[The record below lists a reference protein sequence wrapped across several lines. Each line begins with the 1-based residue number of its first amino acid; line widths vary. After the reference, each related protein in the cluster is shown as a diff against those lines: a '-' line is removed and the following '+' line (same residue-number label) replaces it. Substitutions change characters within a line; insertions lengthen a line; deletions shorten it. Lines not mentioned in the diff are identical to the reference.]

1 MTFLNKS
8 LWASGFSGQKRSIDC
23 GDRFGPLDTGRVHSW
38 SLEEPKYCKLV
49 HSQEKYVEIQPLNN
63 WPEMSFGQNLR
74 HLMIFLWIILG
85 RLLWAKNLWRGHML
99 DLVGW
104 KLSYHIFSFHIWTL
118 GISFTGGF
126 TYSPC
131 LVSWTRWPR
140 TDIVFHSHS
149 DASTVR
155 TVGGKQPKAIF
166 PFCQVKRSRMQHM
179 QEQTGGKG
187 ETCYPHFSPRGFQR
201 GGFDP
206 KSKDEE
212 VPWIGYST
220 PYIPIQQGQSTVP
233 RLCGVNRVLLT
244 AGFNCRWG
252 GTCFPHLART
262 RRRIELLQNFWK
274 GREKEVKWNL
284 SHSHWP
290 LAHELTTSIFLDF
303 TLPVGL
309 SMIFKECQF
318 SN

>member
-1 MTFLNKS
+1 MNCFWLVA
-8 LWASGFSGQKRSIDC
+8 LGQDSVKGTHMIDFVC
-23 GDRFGPLDTGRVHSW
+23 
-38 SLEEPKYCKLV
+38 
-49 HSQEKYVEIQPLNN
+49 
-63 WPEMSFGQNLR
+63 
-74 HLMIFLWIILG
+74 
-85 RLLWAKNLWRGHML
+85 
-99 DLVGW
+99 W

-187 ETCYPHFSPRGFQR
+187 ETCYPHFSPRASKEVALTQNPRMKKFHESAIQPHISQSNKGKAPFRDCVEWIEFYWQR
-201 GGFDP
+201 GSIVGGGEHVFHISHEHGAESSCCATFEKQIKTAQMKP
-206 KSKDEE
+206 STLSGPLTGSLTKS
-212 VPWIGYST
+212 VQLFCTSLSPW
-220 PYIPIQQGQSTVP
+220 
-233 RLCGVNRVLLT
+233 
-244 AGFNCRWG
+244 
-252 GTCFPHLART
+252 
-262 RRRIELLQNFWK
+262 
-274 GREKEVKWNL
+274 
-284 SHSHWP
+284 
-290 LAHELTTSIFLDF
+290 
-303 TLPVGL
+303 
-309 SMIFKECQF
+309 F

>member
-1 MTFLNKS
+1 MNCFWLIA
-8 LWASGFSGQKRSIDC
+8 LGQDSVKGTHMIDFVC
-23 GDRFGPLDTGRVHSW
+23 
-38 SLEEPKYCKLV
+38 
-49 HSQEKYVEIQPLNN
+49 
-63 WPEMSFGQNLR
+63 
-74 HLMIFLWIILG
+74 
-85 RLLWAKNLWRGHML
+85 
-99 DLVGW
+99 W

-149 DASTVR
+149 DASAVR

-187 ETCYPHFSPRGFQR
+187 ETCYRHFSPRSLQR

-206 KSKDEE
+206 ESKDEE

-252 GTCFPHLART
+252 EHVFHISHEHGAASSCCRT
-262 RRRIELLQNFWK
+262 F
-274 GREKEVKWNL
+274 EKQRKRAQMKPL
-284 SHSHWP
+284 TLPRP
-290 LAHELTTSIFLDF
+290 LAHELTTSIFWTSLCQLD
-303 TLPVGL
+303 
-309 SMIFKECQF
+309 SQWYSKSCRF